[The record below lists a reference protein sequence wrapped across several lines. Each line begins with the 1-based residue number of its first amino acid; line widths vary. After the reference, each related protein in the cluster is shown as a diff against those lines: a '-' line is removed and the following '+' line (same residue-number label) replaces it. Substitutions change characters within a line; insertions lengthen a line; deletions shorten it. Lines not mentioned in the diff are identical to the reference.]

1 MKHIKHCLL
10 SGLTAALVTYS
21 PYITAQTTNMYPLL
35 PADSVSVSELREN
48 TLNSDGQTKA
58 ATATVFGEKGSSR
71 TREKQAPRHTM
82 AVNTGAGLITSKIET
97 PTRKYKRKAM
107 TQWQAEYNCIFK
119 SGLGFG
125 LKFFGSSTTISDDSF
140 TEKIITPTFVARAKL
155 APKWII
161 KADLG
166 LGYSS
171 FNNSYEQQS
180 GPVFSNSVGLEYM
193 ISKHIGI
200 GGEFSSLICALK
212 EPRHLQIGKD
222 EWYGIRKIAF
232 IGGLR
237 YYL

>member
-10 SGLTAALVTYS
+10 SGLTATLMVCS
-21 PYITAQTTNMYPLL
+21 PYIAAQTTNMPPLL
-35 PADSVSVSELREN
+35 RTDSVNVC
-48 TLNSDGQTKA
+48 NSDENAFSSAGQTQTST
-58 ATATVFGEKGSSR
+58 ATAFAEKGAGK
-71 TREKQAPRHTM
+71 TRKKQVPRHTM
-82 AVNTGAGLITSKIET
+82 AVNAGAGLITSTIET
-97 PTRKYKRKAM
+97 PTRRYKRKMM

-125 LKFFGSSTTISDDSF
+125 LKFFSSSTTISDDSF
-140 TEKIITPTFVARAKL
+140 QEKIITPTFVARAKL
-155 APKWII
+155 APKWMV

-171 FNNSYEQQS
+171 FNNSYEQQN
-180 GPVFSNSVGLEYM
+180 GPVFSTSVGWEYM

-200 GGEFSSLICALK
+200 GGEFSLLICALK
-212 EPRHLQIGKD
+212 KPKHFQIDKD
-222 EWYGIRKIAF
+222 ESYGIKKIAF